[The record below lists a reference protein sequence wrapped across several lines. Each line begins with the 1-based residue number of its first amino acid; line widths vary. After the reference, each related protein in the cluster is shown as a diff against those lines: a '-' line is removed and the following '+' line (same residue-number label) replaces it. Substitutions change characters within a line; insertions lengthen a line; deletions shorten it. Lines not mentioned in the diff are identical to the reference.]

1 MNPGAGDWWERA
13 AKSGAGCCQ
22 ACGFSAVWRA
32 IQGQVIWG
40 SLRAQ
45 HEGRWVLG
53 KSFLRTCSWF
63 WGFTTAALGRRR
75 VTEALGDLAHLQ
87 GSAAGQ
93 HRGSSAPSALPP
105 AGAEAGLAAGQA
117 PAQCLC

>member
-1 MNPGAGDWWERA
+1 MNPGGRGLGGEGSQIRGWVLSHLRFER
-13 AKSGAGCCQ
+13 C
-22 ACGFSAVWRA
+22 VE
-32 IQGQVIWG
+32 GQVIWG

-87 GSAAGQ
+87 GSVAGQ

-105 AGAEAGLAAGQA
+105 PGTEAGLAAGQA